1 MTKVHFFNKGTYFF
15 KQSYIYTKGKFWG
28 KSPAGASISKL
39 TKRPHLLF
47 DRHDWSYLSVIW
59 KECCPVHPWERSI
72 WALLHHRFSRKI
84 HHQRIPFKSLLTS
97 TYEWPHKNYQT
108 SHDLFSCDI
117 NRAVSFAAVLAGRSC
132 IWGWN
137 HQAGERLPCR
147 CRCFHGLDVFSL
159 MLLMRTMD
167 L

>member
-28 KSPAGASISKL
+28 KSPAVASISKL

-59 KECCPVHPWERSI
+59 KECCPVHPWESSI

-84 HHQRIPFKSLLTS
+84 HHQRIPFKSLLT
-97 TYEWPHKNYQT
+97 YIPHICHFFYTGRIFENQILYNKMCIIISFLPIS
-108 SHDLFSCDI
+108 SHKMCEASAEHILWHW
-117 NRAVSFAAVLAGRSC
+117 NR
-132 IWGWN
+132 
-137 HQAGERLPCR
+137 
-147 CRCFHGLDVFSL
+147 
-159 MLLMRTMD
+159 
-167 L
+167 